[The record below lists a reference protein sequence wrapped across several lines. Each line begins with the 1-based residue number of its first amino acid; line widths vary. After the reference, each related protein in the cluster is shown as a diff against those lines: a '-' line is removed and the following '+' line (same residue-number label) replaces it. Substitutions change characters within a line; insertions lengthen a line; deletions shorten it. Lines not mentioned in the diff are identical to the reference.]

1 MSICAVIYFSG
12 SKYFVIS
19 SVSCYYDPM
28 KNTLKKG
35 SIRNIV
41 FKEDDTWYAVG
52 LEFNIVTEGDTPE
65 VASFNLQEAIVGYLE
80 SLKNSKVGGLR
91 TEAILNQTPDPE
103 YDALWQK
110 LEGNKP
116 IPSPY
121 QIHSFGKILLP
132 TR

>member
-1 MSICAVIYFSG
+1 
-12 SKYFVIS
+12 
-19 SVSCYYDPM
+19 M

-35 SIRNIV
+35 SVRNIV

-80 SLKNSKVGGLR
+80 SLKHSKVGGLR
-91 TEAILNQTPDPE
+91 TEAILNQKPDPE
-103 YDALWQK
+103 YEALWQK

-132 TR
+132 TS